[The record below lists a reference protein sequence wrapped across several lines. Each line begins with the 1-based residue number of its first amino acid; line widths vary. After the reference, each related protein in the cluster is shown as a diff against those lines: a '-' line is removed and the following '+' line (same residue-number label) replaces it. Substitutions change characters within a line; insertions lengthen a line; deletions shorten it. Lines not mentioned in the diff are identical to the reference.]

1 MGIVSCIRGAT
12 ECKLNR
18 CDAPKITEFSSGR
31 LFDLWVS
38 SHFSVTAVYLKQLN
52 SFNAESKSA
61 VWTTLR
67 LWQYC
72 SRVPG
77 ALLFTLLPTRMF
89 VHRPTNKATFHNK
102 RVTKTTFAWKH
113 VSIVFFR
120 VEDVKQD
127 VEHKVYFVN
136 VFWNLSSKNVL
147 LLFALHE
154 SKQAGNSSW

>member
-1 MGIVSCIRGAT
+1 M
-12 ECKLNR
+12 R
-18 CDAPKITEFSSGR
+18 CTKNYRIFLWSSIWPLSEFTFFCHCS
-31 LFDLWVS
+31 
-38 SHFSVTAVYLKQLN
+38 FSKTAKQLQCWIKKCSLDN
-52 SFNAESKSA
+52 SEA
-61 VWTTLR
+61 VAVL
-67 LWQYC
+67 QPC
-72 SRVPG
+72 AGG
-77 ALLFTLLPTRMF
+77 AAFTLLPTRMF

-113 VSIVFFR
+113 VSIVFFC